1 MDYMSYLN
9 KRITLTEG
17 KYFDFLLSILG
28 KTGLFM
34 DVVSLSK
41 NPELFKDW
49 LEDNKEAYDKA
60 MTFIGRDVEESVV
73 NEGLLDYPKNV
84 LMMLIIL
91 LRLISSDDAFAGDLK
106 NGYDALKNKYKEY
119 SKDIQDMELDK
130 KFDKVKEKSQP
141 FLDKMKDATKDVKE
155 FGKEVG
161 KEVNRGRENIIQ
173 NWKIYKDEQKKK
185 MDSVPVTPADREPIK
200 KYEI

>member
-161 KEVNRGRENIIQ
+161 QEVNKGRENIIQ

-185 MDSVPVTPADREPIK
+185 VDSIPVTPADREPIK